1 MIFFQVSSSNLP
13 FILDPQLF
21 IIALFKVSIQPTE
34 VLASFHKLS
43 VAGALSLPWPT
54 QSTSP
59 WETLSTATPRGSG
72 NPASFTLGAG
82 AILAAV
88 SMVIALF
95 TGSHANELTTWPRC
109 IMQCKH
115 CWYCQT
121 SIKKN
126 YGYWSE
132 VYMRSLCF
140 YPVDISEIVKHK
152 HGTSSH
158 VWFFSWC
165 LQTKHHAILS
175 VSFSQS
181 TRTSSTHSIIFHIAG
196 WQSIQILSVLKLCDM
211 AIFVMNRHVS

>member
-121 SIKKN
+121 SIKKKL
-126 YGYWSE
+126 WLLK
-132 VYMRSLCF
+132 RSLHEKFMLLPCRHF
-140 YPVDISEIVKHK
+140 RNCETQTRHFITCVIFLMMFANKASCDLVC
-152 HGTSSH
+152 
-158 VWFFSWC
+158 VFF
-165 LQTKHHAILS
+165 AEY
-175 VSFSQS
+175 
-181 TRTSSTHSIIFHIAG
+181 TH
-196 WQSIQILSVLKLCDM
+196 IQ
-211 AIFVMNRHVS
+211 HT

>member
-121 SIKKN
+121 SIKKKLWLLKRSLHEKFMLLPCRHFRN
-126 YGYWSE
+126 CETQTRHFITCDFSHD
-132 VYMRSLCF
+132 VCKQSIMRSCLCLF
-140 YPVDISEIVKHK
+140 RRVHAHPAHIA
-152 HGTSSH
+152 SSCTYSR
-158 VWFFSWC
+158 V
-165 LQTKHHAILS
+165 TKHPDFECA
-175 VSFSQS
+175 
-181 TRTSSTHSIIFHIAG
+181 
-196 WQSIQILSVLKLCDM
+196 
-211 AIFVMNRHVS
+211 